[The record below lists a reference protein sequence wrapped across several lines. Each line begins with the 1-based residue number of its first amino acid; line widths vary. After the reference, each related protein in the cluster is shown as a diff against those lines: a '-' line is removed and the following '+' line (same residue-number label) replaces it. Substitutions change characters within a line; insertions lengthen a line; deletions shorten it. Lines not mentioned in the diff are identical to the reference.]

1 MHNDENTVAI
11 VARLFLRGKTFM
23 NWPIPTFQRGN
34 IMNCQDNL
42 RVKSNFHKQQ
52 LNQIHR
58 ICEYFPL
65 EKPAIW

>member
-23 NWPIPTFQRGN
+23 NWPIPTFQGGN

-52 LNQIHR
+52 LNQIH
-58 ICEYFPL
+58 
-65 EKPAIW
+65 